1 MLSRLNYAVTT
12 VRSGEDAVEYLRNSQ
27 VDLVILDMIMDSGM
41 DGLDTYQHVCAIRP
55 GQRSIIVSGFSEC
68 DRVRAAQALG
78 AGEYV
83 GKPYTLE
90 QLGLAVKRALHRSR

>member
-12 VRSGEDAVEYLRNSQ
+12 VRSGEDAVEYLRNNP
-27 VDLVILDMIMDSGM
+27 VDLVIL
-41 DGLDTYQHVCAIRP
+41 
-55 GQRSIIVSGFSEC
+55 
-68 DRVRAAQALG
+68 
-78 AGEYV
+78 V